1 MENWKKKIQK
11 VIQAILILSM
21 ISPIFL
27 ATGVSAATSQAII
40 GENIEKDKVNQD
52 LKLEASTKR
61 ELDLNI
67 EESNN
72 GINEKDLHN
81 KDSNDKTIEV
91 ETSNEPSSVLDAQ
104 EESSNNNPKKFF
116 SLKENRNLAIVM
128 MENETVSS
136 KDSIMNKFI
145 ARVSPEASNA
155 AIEYNL
161 SASVI
166 IANAALESIWGTS
179 SLIED
184 SKSFNLF
191 GIKANETDEFVQ
203 QYVKKENKENDIF
216 FENVNFKK
224 YISFEES
231 FLDYVKEVQVN
242 SNRENKNIFENTTNL
257 ISNQYTDNAEYKIM
271 LNNIIDTYNLTIFD
285 EQYLD
290 NNVKATLETK
300 RIGDMQEKS
309 VFLMNMKNIESI
321 NSEKIISYKAKIN
334 RKTDTI
340 NTKPYGTSGYT
351 MISTSANY
359 YGKEVNITKEAV
371 THRATWS
378 YISGLGWID
387 KAGLDVEKI
396 TSITDTSHYRKIIRK
411 TDSISTVPW
420 GTEGYK
426 VLAISSNYLNKQVKV
441 VKEAKTRRATWSL
454 ITLNGKELGWIDK
467 SGLTDQDMILSE
479 KIMSYKAKIN
489 RKTDTINTKPYG
501 TSGYTMI
508 STSANYYGKEVN
520 ITKEAVTNR
529 ATWSYISGL
538 GWIDKAGLDVEKIT
552 SITDTSHYKK
562 ISRKTDSISTVP
574 WGTEGYKVLTISSNY
589 LNKQVKVVKEA
600 KTRRATWSLITLNG
614 KELGWID
621 KSGLTNQDVILS
633 EKTISYKAKINRK
646 TDTINTKPYG
656 TSDYKTLSKSGKY
669 YGKKVS
675 ISKEAVTDR
684 ATWSYISGLGWI
696 DKAGLDIEKV
706 TTTTNTNYYRKII
719 RKTDSIS
726 TVPWGTEG
734 YKVSAISSDYLNKQV
749 KVVKEAK
756 TRRATW
762 SLITL
767 NGKELGWI
775 DKKGLLNQD
784 IILSEKIINYKAKIN
799 RKTDTIN
806 TKPYGTSGYS
816 MISTSA
822 NYYAKEVNITKE
834 AVTDR
839 ATWSYISGLGWID
852 KAGLDVETIISQ
864 KNINYKARIIRST
877 DTLNT
882 TPWGIEGYKTIAY
895 SKSYFNSEITVIK
908 EAKTRRAAWVLISFK
923 GKELGWI
930 DINAIKKIYPS
941 KKVVVI
947 DPGHGGKDPGAQ
959 AGGVK
964 ESDLNLKVAKKIQLK
979 LVNSGYEVIMTRTT
993 DKFLELSEI
1002 AKIANKVN
1010 PDIFVSVHTNSFNR
1024 SANGIETFSYNK
1036 AGKPNNIL
1044 MANNP
1049 KRLLNS
1055 SILSQSIQNALIKE
1069 TKAFDRK
1076 AKKANFHVVRET
1088 GMPAVL
1094 VEIGFVDNAT
1104 ERRKLV
1110 SNFYQEKLATGI
1122 IQGIQ
1127 TYFSSVK

>member
-426 VLAISSNYLNKQVKV
+426 V
-441 VKEAKTRRATWSL
+441 
-454 ITLNGKELGWIDK
+454 
-467 SGLTDQDMILSE
+467 
-479 KIMSYKAKIN
+479 
-489 RKTDTINTKPYG
+489 
-501 TSGYTMI
+501 
-508 STSANYYGKEVN
+508 
-520 ITKEAVTNR
+520 
-529 ATWSYISGL
+529 
-538 GWIDKAGLDVEKIT
+538 
-552 SITDTSHYKK
+552 
-562 ISRKTDSISTVP
+562 
-574 WGTEGYKVLTISSNY
+574 
-589 LNKQVKVVKEA
+589 
-600 KTRRATWSLITLNG
+600 
-614 KELGWID
+614 
-621 KSGLTNQDVILS
+621 
-633 EKTISYKAKINRK
+633 
-646 TDTINTKPYG
+646 
-656 TSDYKTLSKSGKY
+656 
-669 YGKKVS
+669 
-675 ISKEAVTDR
+675 
-684 ATWSYISGLGWI
+684 
-696 DKAGLDIEKV
+696 
-706 TTTTNTNYYRKII
+706 
-719 RKTDSIS
+719 
-726 TVPWGTEG
+726 
-734 YKVSAISSDYLNKQV
+734 SAISSDYLNKQV